1 MGRRQLIAGNWK
13 MNKTVDE
20 ARALAEVVIS
30 GVASVAGVDVALCP
44 PFLALPALAGIA
56 SGTNV
61 RLGAQN
67 IYPASSG
74 AFTGEISPLMLRDFV
89 DLVIVGHSERRVLL
103 GESNEFVGEKV
114 RVALDHDLTPLLCV
128 GEQLEHRN
136 SGETDVFVEQ
146 QVRAGLRDVVS
157 DEMSNIILA
166 YEPVW
171 AIGTGVHATAEQ
183 AGATIG
189 AIRRSLTDLYDES
202 VSDAVRILYGGSVNA
217 NNWKELGSS
226 EDIDGA
232 LVGGA
237 SLSSED
243 FLRLVGISASL

>member
-1 MGRRQLIAGNWK
+1 

-20 ARALAEVVIS
+20 ARALGEVVIS
-30 GVASVAGVDVALCP
+30 GAASVEEVDVAVCP
-44 PFLALPALAGIA
+44 PFLALPALSGIV

-61 RLGAQN
+61 RLGAQD

-103 GESNEFVGEKV
+103 GESNEFVGKKV
-114 RVALDHDLTPLLCV
+114 RIALDHGLTPLLCI
-128 GEQLEHRN
+128 GEQLKHRN
-136 SGETDVFVEQ
+136 SGETDVFVEK

-157 DEMSNIILA
+157 DEMSNVIIA

-171 AIGTGVHATAEQ
+171 AIGTGVHATPEQ
-183 AGATIG
+183 AGDTIG
-189 AIRRSLTDLYDES
+189 AIRCSLTDLYDED
-202 VSDAVRILYGGSVNA
+202 VSDSVRILYGGSVNT
-217 NNWKELGSS
+217 NNWKELASIG
-226 EDIDGA
+226 DIDGA

-237 SLSSED
+237 SLSSDD
-243 FLRLVGISASL
+243 FLRLVDISASL

>member
-1 MGRRQLIAGNWK
+1 MVRRQLIAGNWK

-20 ARALAEVVIS
+20 ARALSEAVVS
-30 GVASVAGVDVALCP
+30 GAAAAQGVDVALFP
-44 PFLALPALAGIA
+44 PFLAVPALSGIV

-89 DLVIVGHSERRVLL
+89 DLVIVGHSERRVIL
-103 GESNEFVGEKV
+103 GESDEFIGEKV
-114 RVALDHDLTPLLCV
+114 RTALNHDLTPLLCV
-128 GEQLEHRN
+128 GEQLKHRN
-136 SGETDVFVEQ
+136 SGETDVFVEK
-146 QVRAGLRDVVS
+146 QVRAGLREVLPD
-157 DEMSNIILA
+157 DMSNVIIA

-171 AIGTGVHATAEQ
+171 AIGTGVHATPEQ

-189 AIRRSLTDLYDES
+189 VIRRIVADLYDETAS
-202 VSDAVRILYGGSVNA
+202 GAVRILYGGSVNT
-217 NNWKELGSS
+217 NNWKELASIK
-226 EDIDGA
+226 DIDGA

-243 FLRLVGISASL
+243 FLRLVAISASL